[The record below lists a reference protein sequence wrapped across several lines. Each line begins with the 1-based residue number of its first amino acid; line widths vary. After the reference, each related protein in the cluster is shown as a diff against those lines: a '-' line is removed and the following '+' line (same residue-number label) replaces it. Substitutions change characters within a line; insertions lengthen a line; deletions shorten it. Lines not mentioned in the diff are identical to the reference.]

1 MSAVTITL
9 NNKKFSLEC
18 PEKDHGHLMELASKI
33 DAEVKAIVKSNEYVS
48 LELALVMVSLK
59 LMSFKHSEMKMAGGQ
74 ILENIEQEH
83 QTQMADV
90 AEHLSM
96 LLKKID
102 RKLESV

>member
-1 MSAVTITL
+1 MSVVTITL

-18 PEKDHGHLMELASKI
+18 PEKDHDHLMELASKI
-33 DAEVKAIVKSNEYVS
+33 DAEVKAIIRSNEYVS

-59 LMSFKHSEMKMAGGQ
+59 LMSFKHSELKVAGGQ

-83 QTQMADV
+83 QVQMVDI

-102 RKLESV
+102 KKLQS